1 MALQRKRKL
10 AQQLGIDVDK
20 LEEMNIDPVEFLRA
34 QGDLL
39 NATKEKRALAA
50 IEEKFAKECTF
61 APDTKKKKVVQMK

>member
-1 MALQRKRKL
+1 
-10 AQQLGIDVDK
+10 
-20 LEEMNIDPVEFLRA
+20 MNIDPVEFLRA